1 MKYGSLV
8 TGIGAPRSRDGADRS
23 CNQHLSSAETA
34 CVPCYRPCE
43 RCGFLFLWIAIAF
56 FAATTGTAIGR
67 DASRPRIDVA
77 LTLSG
82 PAGNVGTEVLEG
94 IRIAIAEAGSQAAGF
109 DLAITDDKGEPETA
123 REAARLTAASDAVVV
138 LGPALSV
145 VAEAVEPIY
154 AEAGLAV
161 LSPNIGTEEATSIFR
176 LNVGLRYA
184 GESLADYLHYALGG
198 RRAALIYSDDGLG
211 QPLARGFKSGV
222 ERLGI
227 IASYHPVVGA
237 EQISAAARRIAE
249 DPERPAVI
257 FGLLETQA
265 VPALKLLKRAGATG
279 PFLGIQSFA
288 YSDYARLFAAEPEER
303 VNPGF
308 FTGGLYAAAPLLFD
322 SGSAA
327 LLSFEQRY
335 RAQRGHEPTFRVILG
350 YDAMRL
356 LIEVLTTALR
366 DVSPDLLARRRAVQD
381 ALAALNDTA
390 RARSGLS
397 GPIWFDT
404 ARGRPLA
411 MRMARFNKRLLES
424 APVQLVPVE
433 NPDPAEI
440 ASGGV
445 VPVMGGK
452 FARFQQVVFTG
463 IYLNEISR
471 LDLPQSSFTA
481 DFYLWLRA
489 AGNTARPGN
498 ADPADIVFPDLLRG
512 EFDKARPAERRD
524 LPDGSAYQLWHV
536 QGEFRTDF
544 DLRRF
549 PFDRQT
555 VVLRLSNARA
565 ASDRIVY
572 ALDRRALID
581 SRPAADSS
589 AAMLENSGDGSPLGW
604 PVGPEA
610 FEDLTQWQALNV
622 GERRDVLVTPS
633 ALGDP
638 LLVGSERV
646 RELSGF
652 RLEVELRRRAATTMV
667 KTLLPVG
674 LLTLMM
680 FASLW
685 YPRTLV
691 RDKVAVALASALS
704 GAVLLAAINSQLG
717 NVGYTM
723 AVEYAFY
730 VFFALALLCTV
741 SVFVAERLR
750 LAGNYRA
757 AVRTEFATRLAFV
770 LILAATAIVSWSV
783 AFG

>member
-1 MKYGSLV
+1 MVRRRDCAGRALMLC
-8 TGIGAPRSRDGADRS
+8 GI
-23 CNQHLSSAETA
+23 
-34 CVPCYRPCE
+34 V
-43 RCGFLFLWIAIAF
+43 GFGTVALPIAVVL
-56 FAATTGTAIGR
+56 FAAAGTAIGR
-67 DASRPRIDVA
+67 DEPTLRIAVP

-82 PAGNVGTEVLEG
+82 PAGNIGTEVLDG
-94 IRIAIAEAGSQAAGF
+94 IRMAIEDAGAQAARIELAVF
-109 DLAITDDKGEPETA
+109 DDSGDVETA
-123 REAARLTAASDAVVV
+123 RETARRIAASDALMVM
-138 LGPALSV
+138 GPSLSV
-145 VAEAVEPIY
+145 VATQVEQIY

-161 LSPNIGTEEATSIFR
+161 LSPNIASEEATSIFR
-176 LNVGLRYA
+176 LNMGLRHV
-184 GESLADYLHYALGG
+184 GESLADYLHYALAG

-211 QPLARGFKSGV
+211 RPIARGFKLGA
-222 ERLGI
+222 ERLGV

-237 EQISAAARRIAE
+237 DQIIAAARRIAD
-249 DPERPAVI
+249 DPGRPAVI

-265 VPALKLLKRAGATG
+265 VPAVMLLKRAGVSG
-279 PFLGIQSFA
+279 PFLAIQSFA

-303 VNPGF
+303 ANPGF
-308 FTGGLYAAAPLLFD
+308 FTGGLYAASLLLFD
-322 SGSAA
+322 SGNAA
-327 LLSFEQRY
+327 LLAFEQRY
-335 RAQRGHEPTFRVILG
+335 RARRGHEPSHRVILG

-356 LIEVLTTALR
+356 LLNILTSALQG
-366 DVSPDLLARRRAVQD
+366 VPPDLSARRRAVLE
-381 ALAALNDTA
+381 AIAALNDPA
-390 RARSGLS
+390 RARIGLS
-397 GPIWFDT
+397 GPIWFEPG
-404 ARGRPLA
+404 RGRPLA
-411 MRMARFNKRLLES
+411 MRMARFNKTLLES

-433 NPDPAEI
+433 NPDPAEVT
-440 ASGGV
+440 SGAV

-489 AGNTARPGN
+489 AGNTARPAN

-512 EFDKARPAERRD
+512 QFDKARPSERRD
-524 LPDGSAYQLWHV
+524 LPDGSAYQLWRV

-572 ALDRRALID
+572 ALDRRALIESRQAAAGGTAMIQGGGDD
-581 SRPAADSS
+581 SP
-589 AAMLENSGDGSPLGW
+589 SPW
-604 PVGPEA
+604 PVGPDA
-610 FEDLTQWQALNV
+610 FEKLTQWQALDV

-652 RLEVELRRRAATTMV
+652 RFDVELRRRAATTMV

-723 AVEYAFY
+723 AVEYVFY
-730 VFFALALLCTV
+730 LFFSLALLCTI

-757 AVRTEFATRLAFV
+757 AARTEFGTRLTFI
-770 LILAATAIVSWSV
+770 LILAVTAIIGWSV
-783 AFG
+783 AFA